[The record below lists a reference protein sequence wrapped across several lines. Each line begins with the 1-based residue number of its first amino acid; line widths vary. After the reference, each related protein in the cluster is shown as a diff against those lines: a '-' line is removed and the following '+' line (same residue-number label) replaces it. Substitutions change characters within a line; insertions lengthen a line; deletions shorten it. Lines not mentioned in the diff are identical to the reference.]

1 MIWKLAYHHLNA
13 RPIPT
18 QVRLKRQNHP
28 REVYLDPLTT
38 HFKKAAPNTP
48 NYPNRRNLNWTEPE
62 QTELEKNEMVL
73 LKHVHEEELK
83 CWQVVRNGDV
93 GQAQLLQSSVSC
105 PCSSELHSW
114 REK

>member
-1 MIWKLAYHHLNA
+1 MIWKLAHHHLNA
-13 RPIPT
+13 TPIPT

-38 HFKKAAPNTP
+38 HFKNAAPNTP
-48 NYPNRRNLNWTEPE
+48 NYPNRKNSNWTEPE
-62 QTELEKNEMVL
+62 QTELENNEMVL

-105 PCSSELHSW
+105 PCSSEVHSW